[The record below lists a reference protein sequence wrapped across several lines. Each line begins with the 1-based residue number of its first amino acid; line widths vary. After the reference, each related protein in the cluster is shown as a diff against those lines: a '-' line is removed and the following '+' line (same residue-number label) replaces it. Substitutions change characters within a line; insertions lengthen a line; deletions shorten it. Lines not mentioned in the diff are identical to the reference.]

1 MTYRPLTAIALVFS
15 LTLAACGKEE
25 EPVAAATY
33 EVEEVSLAQISAD
46 LAAGKTT
53 SAIVTQAYIDRIN
66 TFDGAL
72 NAVIA
77 IAPDALQQAA
87 ASDQRRKEGKALGPL
102 DGIPVLLKDN
112 IDAVGTATTAGS
124 YALEQNFPAQDAGV
138 TVRLKQ
144 AGAIIL
150 GKANT
155 SQWAGF
161 RTTRGL
167 NGSVFG
173 GGTHNPYDLAR
184 TASGSSNGSGIAAAV
199 SFAAATLGSDTT
211 GSIVS
216 PSSHNMVVG
225 LRPSVA
231 LVSRSGVVP
240 VSLEMDTIGPMARSV
255 TDVAMLL
262 NGMAGED
269 PRDPWTKGADAAKT
283 DYVQGLSTDALKGTR
298 LGVLRNTGGYSDQT
312 KAVLDEALGVL
323 QAQGAEL
330 VELPADVMEDLTQ
343 ELRWIMIYTIKEDMA
358 EYLKTAPTAI
368 QPRTIA
374 DLIAFN
380 KAHPEEGKHGQE
392 LFDDAEATTLGRE
405 NPEYIK
411 MFEYARRRASVEGYD
426 RAFGEFNT
434 TAVVALT
441 TGPAALIIPDGT
453 GTHVAASRKKGE
465 VPPTVSGTAA
475 IAGYPNLSVPMGMVE
490 GLPVGLSFVGPKWSE
505 ATLLAYGYAYE
516 QASKKRVPPTAYKQA
531 VAQQPK

>member
-1 MTYRPLTAIALVFS
+1 MRTRSLTAALLLSVS
-15 LTLAACGKEE
+15 LVACNKQEEAAK
-25 EPVAAATY
+25 PY

-46 LAAGKTT
+46 LAEGKTT
-53 SAIVTQAYIDRIN
+53 ATAVTQAYIDRIN
-66 TFDGAL
+66 KYDGPL
-72 NAVIA
+72 NAVIS

-87 ASDQRRKEGKALGPL
+87 ASDQRRKDGKGLGPL
-102 DGIPVLLKDN
+102 DGVPVLLKDN
-112 IDAVGTATTAGS
+112 IDAVGIATTAGS
-124 YALEQNFPAQDAGV
+124 YALEKNLPAQDAEV
-138 TVRLKQ
+138 TRRLKA

-173 GGTHNPYDLAR
+173 GGTHNPYDLSR

-199 SFAAATLGSDTT
+199 SFAAATVGSDTT

-231 LVSRSGVVP
+231 LVSRRGVVP
-240 VSLEMDTIGPMARSV
+240 VSLEMDTIGPMGRSV
-255 TDVAMLL
+255 QDIAMML
-262 NGMAGED
+262 NVMAGSD
-269 PRDPWTKGADAAKT
+269 AGDPWSKDADAGKS
-283 DYVQGLSTDALKGTR
+283 DYTKGLSTDALKGKR
-298 LGVLRNTGGYSDQT
+298 LAVMRGTGGYDEKTQV
-312 KAVLDEALGVL
+312 VLDEAVGVL
-323 QAQGAEL
+323 KAQGADV

-343 ELRWIMIYTIKEDMA
+343 ELRMIMVYNIKEDMA
-358 EYLKTAPTAI
+358 AYLASAPANVT
-368 QPRTIA
+368 PRTIA

-380 KAHPEEGKHGQE
+380 SSHPEESKHGQE
-392 LFDDAEATTLGRE
+392 LFDAAEATTMGRQ

-411 MFEYARRRASVEGYD
+411 TFDYARQRATVGGYD
-426 RAFGEFNT
+426 RAFKEFG
-434 TAVVALT
+434 ASAIVALT
-441 TGPAALIIPDGT
+441 AGPAAAIIPDGT
-453 GTHVAASRKKGE
+453 GTHVAAARAKGE

-475 IAGYPNLSVPMGMVE
+475 IAGYPNLSVPMGLVD

-516 QASKKRVPPTAYKQA
+516 QASKKRVPPAAYKQA
-531 VAQQPK
+531 IAQTKAN

>member
-1 MTYRPLTAIALVFS
+1 MHHRTFTAALLLSVS
-15 LTLAACGKEE
+15 LAACNKQEE
-25 EPVAAATY
+25 VAAPY
-33 EVEEVSLAQISAD
+33 EVEEVSLAQIATD

-53 SAIVTQAYIDRIN
+53 SAAVTQAYIDRIAMY
-66 TFDGAL
+66 DGAL

-77 IAPDALQQAA
+77 VAPDALQQAA
-87 ASDQRRKEGKALGPL
+87 ASDARRKEGKALGPL
-102 DGIPVLLKDN
+102 DGVPILLKDN
-112 IDAVGTATTAGS
+112 IDAVGMATTAGS
-124 YALEQNFPAQDAGV
+124 FALEHNLPAQDAGV
-138 TVRLKQ
+138 TQRLKA

-199 SFAAATLGSDTT
+199 SFSAATVGSDTT

-231 LVSRSGVVP
+231 LVSRGGVVP
-240 VSLEMDTIGPMARSV
+240 VSLEMDTIGPMGRSV
-255 TDVAMLL
+255 MDVAMLL
-262 NGMAGED
+262 NAMAGSD
-269 PRDPWTKGADAAKT
+269 PRDPWSAEADAHKT
-283 DYVQGLSTDALKGTR
+283 DYTQGLSPDALKGKR
-298 LGVLRNTGGYSDQT
+298 LAVMRGTGGYDEKTQP
-312 KAVLDEALGVL
+312 VLDEALKVL
-323 QAQGAEL
+323 EAQGAEL

-343 ELRWIMIYTIKEDMA
+343 ELRMIMVYNIKEDMA
-358 EYLKTAPTAI
+358 AYLATAPETI
-368 QPRTIA
+368 KPRTIA

-380 KAHPEEGKHGQE
+380 ASHPEEGKHGQE
-392 LFDDAEATTLGRE
+392 LFEAAEATTMGRQ

-411 MFEYARRRASVEGYD
+411 NLEYTRRRATVDGYD
-426 RAFGEFNT
+426 RAFGEFNA
-434 TAVVALT
+434 TAIVALT

-453 GTHVAASRKKGE
+453 GTHVAAARPKGA

-475 IAGYPNLSVPMGMVE
+475 VAGYPNLSVPMGLVD

-516 QASKKRVPPTAYKQA
+516 QASKKRVPPVAYKQA
-531 VAQQPK
+531 VQQK